1 MMNLRYK
8 KCYCTSS
15 NFSRH
20 KKSDFLLMRL
30 CCYLAAWPLNCRWYC
45 TSITII
51 FCNHVKSSWMLECF
65 LDSIFDSLHSCKWY
79 NMKSYQHDSLWCQ
92 YSSSDLCIWHVQL
105 WVHSGHFGRDQLTS
119 DPWDAQAIK
128 SRYRQQAYTSSMHK
142 LVICHAI
149 DFKLLRVVDLS
160 ITYHPMQLF
169 YEFGYPLLQKKI
181 QSSMTWNFMKLASP
195 KVSCCVST
203 TI

>member
-1 MMNLRYK
+1 M
-8 KCYCTSS
+8 
-15 NFSRH
+15 
-20 KKSDFLLMRL
+20 
-30 CCYLAAWPLNCRWYC
+30 
-45 TSITII
+45 I

-92 YSSSDLCIWHVQL
+92 YSSSDLCTWHVALSSFGSL
-105 WVHSGHFGRDQLTS
+105 WPRSADIRSLGRAGNKITLPATGIHFKHAQISHLPRNRLQTS
-119 DPWDAQAIK
+119 QGCRSIDYLSPHATLLWIW
-128 SRYRQQAYTSSMHK
+128 SS
-142 LVICHAI
+142 
-149 DFKLLRVVDLS
+149 VVA
-160 ITYHPMQLF
+160 
-169 YEFGYPLLQKKI
+169 KKI